1 MKTEQISSRVEW
13 VAKEKFGK
21 DFTFR
26 PGQKEAIIDILNTY
40 YNTEVDTYILEAPTG
55 SGKSLI
61 AMICSAVLE
70 QEKRT
75 GYILTSEI
83 MLQDQYAADFKRYK
97 LKWGCIK
104 GADTYQCAVNLMPF
118 SLGECRIQK
127 LSYEQAEDLPCFGE
141 CGYLNNRKK
150 SIESPVSLLNYSYAL
165 IQRNYVEE
173 QRQKAGQEPPF
184 KQRDFVFCDEAHRVI
199 DIVQGHF
206 APRINQDLID
216 AVKFLDGFQKKN
228 GYGTSQLAS
237 SISSLSFL
245 IEHENDKTVLKDQ
258 LKKVYVL
265 LSAQK
270 QKDRQMAE
278 DAGKKFD
285 NYNAIPNDW
294 RRALKAA
301 DLTKDVHCKVEDF
314 LKIIESVGAD
324 KLVKTVNVVA
334 KDSNEI
340 IFNCVEEGYMV
351 DRYFS
356 QKFGFKVLMSATIGN
371 PRYYM
376 GAMGSK
382 NVRFNRIK
390 SHFSFEK
397 SPIYFMPKNRI
408 SYKNLEEKLPLLAE
422 YVSTILNNHK
432 DLSGIIHSGSY
443 ALAKKVWHLLP
454 LAQQRRVYLYE
465 GTHEKINAISKLES
479 LGDNAIIMGPSLLE
493 GLDLK
498 EDMSRLQIFL
508 KVPYPSL
515 ASNFVKEK
523 MDHYPA
529 WYKWK
534 AEISVSQG
542 IGRSVR
548 SAEDWAVTYFLDG
561 CLQDILRD
569 EYAFNTEFR
578 NRIIN
583 IDKI

>member
-1 MKTEQISSRVEW
+1 MKIEQITSRVEW

-21 DFTFR
+21 SFTFR

-70 QEKRT
+70 EEKRT

-83 MLQDQYAADFKRYK
+83 MLQDQYASDFRRYK
-97 LKWGCIK
+97 LKWGCVK

-118 SLGECRIQK
+118 SLGECRVQK
-127 LSYEQAEDLPCFGE
+127 LSYEQAEDLSCFSD
-141 CGYLNNRKK
+141 CGYLNNRKR
-150 SIESPVSLLNYSYAL
+150 SIESNVSLLNYSYAL
-165 IQRNYVEE
+165 IQRNYVED
-173 QRQKAGQEPPF
+173 QKQKAGGEVPF
-184 KQRDFVFCDEAHRVI
+184 KQRDFVFCDEAHRII

-216 AVKFLDGFQKKN
+216 AIKFLDGFQKKH
-228 GYGTSQLAS
+228 GYGS
-237 SISSLSFL
+237 SEIAPFISSLSFL
-245 IEHENDKTVLKDQ
+245 IEHETDKKVLKEQ
-258 LKKVYVL
+258 LRKVYNL
-265 LSAQK
+265 LVAQRK
-270 QKDRQMAE
+270 KDKYMSE
-278 DAGKKFD
+278 DASKKFD

-294 RRALKAA
+294 RRALKSA
-301 DLTKDVHCKVEDF
+301 DFTKDVHCKVEDF
-314 LKIIESVGAD
+314 LNIIESVGDD
-324 KLVKTVNVVA
+324 KMVKTVNIVA

-340 IFNCVEEGYMV
+340 VFNCVDEGYMV

-390 SHFSFEK
+390 SYFNFDK

-408 SYKNLEEKLPLLAE
+408 SYKNLDEKLPQLAE
-422 YVSTILNNHK
+422 YVNQILANHK
-432 DLSGIIHSGSY
+432 NLSGIIHSGSY
-443 ALAKKVWHLLP
+443 ALAKKVWDLLP

-465 GTHEKINAISKLES
+465 GTHEKISAISKLES
-479 LGDNAIIMGPSLLE
+479 LGDNALIMGPSLLE

-523 MDHYPA
+523 MNHYPA

-583 IDKI
+583 VDKI